1 MPCEN
6 SSASVNSSETGAGA
20 PEPND
25 QAAAMDPVK
34 LIASDGTEI
43 ILDRQA
49 AMVSG
54 TIKSMLGGPGV
65 GATPLPPRAHASL
78 PQPPR

>member
-1 MPCEN
+1 
-6 SSASVNSSETGAGA
+6 
-20 PEPND
+20 
-25 QAAAMDPVK
+25 MDPVK

>member
-1 MPCEN
+1 MLLKRE
-6 SSASVNSSETGAGA
+6 AGA
-20 PEPND
+20 R
-25 QAAAMDPVK
+25 ASHAKSAAMDPVK